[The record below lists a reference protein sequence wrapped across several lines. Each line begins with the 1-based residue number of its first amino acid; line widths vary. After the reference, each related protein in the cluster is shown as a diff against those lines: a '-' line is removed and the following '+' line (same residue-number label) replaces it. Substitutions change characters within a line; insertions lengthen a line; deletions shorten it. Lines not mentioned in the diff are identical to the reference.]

1 LAGKYIKMAAQK
13 GIDSMNTKPPLS
25 SPSGTI
31 GSFRRRNRG
40 RQNTIAIIAGI
51 LLVGGL
57 ALLIYWMTLPGKPIN
72 LLLATETPT
81 PTLTFTPTSTNTPTP
96 TFTET
101 PSPTITLTP
110 TFSAPFTYTVQDGD
124 SLAVIADKFTLGNDA
139 IPLILLLNPYVVP
152 SDPNQIPTG
161 IDPTTQIVI
170 PGQVI
175 LLPNPDMQ
183 LPTATPIPPNLPRGT
198 KLEYTVQ
205 SGDSLGAIADKFN
218 STIDDIIKEN
228 NITDPNA
235 LFVGQVLTIP
245 VNMVTP
251 TATRPPTSTPITPG
265 PGTVL
270 PTGTSTPINAAP
282 ATATP

>member
-1 LAGKYIKMAAQK
+1 MTIRTP
-13 GIDSMNTKPPLS
+13 STP
-25 SPSGTI
+25 PSGII
-31 GSFRRRNRG
+31 GSYRRRNRG
-40 RQNTIAIIAGI
+40 RQNTITIIAGV

-72 LLLATETPT
+72 LMLATETPT
-81 PTLTFTPTSTNTPTP
+81 PTLTFTPTNTNTPTP

-101 PSPTITLTP
+101 PSPTITSTP

-124 SLAVIADKFTLGNDA
+124 SLAVIAEKFALGEDA
-139 IPLILLLNPYVVP
+139 IPLMLLLNPYVVP
-152 SDPNQIPTG
+152 TDPNKLPTG
-161 IDPTTQIVI
+161 IDPTTLYVN

-175 LLPNPDMQ
+175 LLPNPDME

-198 KLEYTVQ
+198 KLEYVVQ
-205 SGDSLGAIADKFN
+205 SGDSLGAIANKFN
-218 STIDDIIKEN
+218 STIDDIMEEN
-228 NITDPNA
+228 SLTDPNA
-235 LFVGQVLTIP
+235 LFVGQVLVVP

-251 TATRPPTSTPITPG
+251 TATRPPTSTPVTPG

-270 PTGTSTPINAAP
+270 PSATSTSINAAP